1 MSREYD
7 LYLKNHRDNVA
18 KGFRWMREMKDGVQ
32 EEQKREKTNRLQ
44 FRKNHIFR
52 Q

>member
-18 KGFRWMREMKDGVQ
+18 KGFRWMEENLPEVITKANEQ
-32 EEQKREKTNRLQ
+32 EYEIPAD
-44 FRKNHIFR
+44 HIFA
-52 Q
+52 